1 MAPSVS
7 CVAFPGHV
15 LLHWCAA
22 SLRECV
28 FILAEVSVD
37 NTYQKSSNLLLDLEP
52 FDTNETLIRNPV
64 KFTDLELMRLKKEK
78 RVQSPLHLSYLFPL
92 FFFFSMPG
100 CPEGTL

>member
-78 RVQSPLHLSYLFPL
+78 WERKDQTGLLFEHFVFLVMWTFSP
-92 FFFFSMPG
+92 
-100 CPEGTL
+100 